1 VVRVTCTLFMLFAVS
16 LMPLTGQATGLP
28 ELPPEL
34 PVLTLPDAVPD
45 DLDRLPELPD
55 LASLFGGPPE
65 GDQGAGMGSDLG
77 VPLGPPSPLP
87 PEGLPPG
94 LMLGSLDN
102 LPANHPR
109 FSPVP
114 EPGTGVL
121 AALGLGLLAASRRR
135 SVPSN

>member
-1 VVRVTCTLFMLFAVS
+1 MVRVTCLLLMLFAVS
-16 LMPLTGQATGLP
+16 LMPLAAQATGMP

-65 GDQGAGMGSDLG
+65 GDQGAGMGPDLG

-94 LMLGSLDN
+94 LKLGPPN
-102 LPANHPR
+102 GLPANNPH
-109 FSPVP
+109 FSPIP

-135 SVPSN
+135 SVSSD

>member
-1 VVRVTCTLFMLFAVS
+1 MRVTWMLLVFLAVS
-16 LMPLTGQATGLP
+16 LLPLAAQATGMP

-34 PVLTLPDAVPD
+34 PVLTLPDAVPN

-55 LASLFGGPPE
+55 PASLFGGP
-65 GDQGAGMGSDLG
+65 GDQGAGMGPDPG

-94 LMLGSLDN
+94 LSLGAMDH
-102 LPANHPR
+102 LPASNPH
-109 FSPVP
+109 FTPVP

-121 AALGLGLLAASRRR
+121 AALGLGLLAATRRR
-135 SVPSN
+135 SV